1 MVKKRISII
10 STGGT
15 IAMSV
20 DPKSGGAVPVLSGD
34 DFLKSA
40 PSLQNIVEAEVVDF
54 RKKPGAHLTL
64 DDILELSKLIKYLFK
79 QNKNDG
85 VIVTH
90 GTDTLEETAYAL
102 DLLVPADNP
111 IVITGAMKN
120 ASQPGY
126 DGPANLINSA
136 LTVAADDSWSRGTMV
151 VFNNEIH
158 PARDV
163 TKVSATQLNAFRSP
177 LFGPIGIV
185 YGNKVQFVREKLPRK
200 IIPVES
206 ISTQV
211 ELIKFAL
218 GMSNLLL
225 EAVKNPQVDGV
236 VIEGSG
242 VGHVSESFTQGIKD
256 LIDDGKV
263 VVLTTRCNEGL
274 VLEDSYAFMGSEKY
288 LHDLGVIPAPGLNG
302 PKARIKLILALSLT
316 KSLAEIRTIFNHPI
330 PYN

>member
-1 MVKKRISII
+1 MERKQIAII

-15 IAMSV
+15 IAMGI
-20 DPKSGGAVPVLSGD
+20 DPKSGGAIPILSGD
-34 DFLKSA
+34 DFLKST
-40 PSLQNIVEAEVVDF
+40 PSLQSIVGVSVVDF

-64 DDILELSKLIKYLFK
+64 EDILELSKLIKELFK
-79 QNKNDG
+79 QNKADG

-102 DLLVPADNP
+102 DLLVQADNP
-111 IVITGAMKN
+111 IVVTGAMKN

-136 LTVAADDSWSRGTMV
+136 LTTATDDSWSRGTMV

-158 PARDV
+158 LARDV

-185 YGNKVQFVREKLPRK
+185 YGSKVQFVRERLPRQS
-200 IIPVES
+200 IPVEK
-206 ISTQV
+206 ISAQV
-211 ELIKFAL
+211 ELIKFVL
-218 GMSNLLL
+218 GMSNFFL
-225 EAVKNPQVDGV
+225 EAIQNSSVDGV

-242 VGHVSESFTQGIKD
+242 VGHVSESFAQGVKA
-256 LIDDGKV
+256 LIDYGKL
-263 VVLTTRCNEGL
+263 VVLTSRCNEGL
-274 VLEDSYAFMGSEKY
+274 VLEDSYAFTGSEKY
-288 LHDLGVIPAPGLNG
+288 LRELGAIPAPGLNG
-302 PKARIKLILALSLT
+302 PKARIKLILALGFT
-316 KSLAEIRTIFNHPI
+316 KDIPEIRTLFNHPI